1 MQILQLARALYQ
13 MLKCKLH
20 TCLLFILFHNLCSL
34 VSLYFSRLHE
44 GLAITKGTRYI
55 LVGFNSIDEKDPLTK
70 ETTNLSLWS
79 SWLNPSWAVIRLKQ
93 GLEDALITRSRNV
106 GEGGLNHSRYA
117 VSLFRDLYNS
127 MVSGSVVFHCSL
139 FYHK

>member
-1 MQILQLARALYQ
+1 
-13 MLKCKLH
+13 ML
-20 TCLLFILFHNLCSL
+20 TGILLFH
-34 VSLYFSRLHE
+34 RLHE

-93 GLEDALITRSRNV
+93 GIEDALITRRSRNV
-106 GEGGLNHSRYA
+106 GEWNHSRYA
-117 VSLFRDLYNS
+117 VSLFRDLYKS
-127 MVSGSVVFHCSL
+127 MVSDSEVFDYICFNHEHLLILGLLLRNGCL
-139 FYHK
+139 MCFHR